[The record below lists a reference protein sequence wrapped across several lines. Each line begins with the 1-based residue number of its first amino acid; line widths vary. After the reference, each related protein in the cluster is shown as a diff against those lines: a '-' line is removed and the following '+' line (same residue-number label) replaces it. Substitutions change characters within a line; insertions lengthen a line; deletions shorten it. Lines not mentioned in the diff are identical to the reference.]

1 MKNKQNPSHLI
12 SVQAIT
18 DFAKLYNIT
27 EFDTSEILGVKH
39 ENRIEFEVIPDDD
52 FGQLRAF
59 LQKTPLDSRHPFRKE
74 ILAKI
79 FKAIELKIKSEITPD
94 ESIEIYKYVNSYFGG
109 YDAAENNRLRKLL
122 LSAILKSTK
131 KTSAHMFFVFQNT
144 PKEEPQEEF
153 FFLAW
158 LLLTVSLDEI
168 ETVEKCLE
176 STTAMKPLTKEE
188 KERVILRINEK
199 YEDITLESLAGVNED
214 GLKQLLTKS
223 IVKRNKGLYQKICL
237 ALLEKITIM
246 STILTTF
253 NVLIVGEELAEKIIS
268 KVTSYDVNM
277 NFYKSDA
284 SIKPSGALCDFISS
298 KADQFGKESLFRIID
313 LFENNEGK
321 LYGFLWLVAGNSSFK
336 NQQDLKLKIAWRLL
350 KLTKSNVEK
359 EKLLLKELNSYP
371 DVKEIIVKALF
382 KKWSHT
388 RTEELNLKVA

>member
-1 MKNKQNPSHLI
+1 M
-12 SVQAIT
+12 
-18 DFAKLYNIT
+18 
-27 EFDTSEILGVKH
+27 
-39 ENRIEFEVIPDDD
+39 
-52 FGQLRAF
+52 
-59 LQKTPLDSRHPFRKE
+59 
-74 ILAKI
+74 
-79 FKAIELKIKSEITPD
+79 
-94 ESIEIYKYVNSYFGG
+94 
-109 YDAAENNRLRKLL
+109 
-122 LSAILKSTK
+122 
-131 KTSAHMFFVFQNT
+131 
-144 PKEEPQEEF
+144 
-153 FFLAW
+153 
-158 LLLTVSLDEI
+158 SLDEI